1 MAMAPLRWFHQA
13 KQIFGIVNKNEMNKN
28 GIHWYPRTLNNIVQM
43 LGPIANILTTTMG
56 KI

>member
-13 KQIFGIVNKNEMNKN
+13 KQIFGIVNKDQMNKN

-43 LGPIANILTTTMG
+43 FGPIANILTTTMG
-56 KI
+56 NI